1 MTRHSLRCVLLYVVV
16 LAISHTVLAQ
26 TIAVVADKLYTMT
39 SEAQGQPGVIL
50 IENGKITAVHMGSK
64 VPAGYTVMH
73 AAYVT
78 PGLIDAKTTAGISGA
93 YNIPADQ
100 DQDEQSEPNTADV
113 RALDSF
119 NPREMLL
126 EYI

>member
-16 LAISHTVLAQ
+16 RAISHTVLAQ

-64 VPAGYTVMH
+64 VPAG
-73 AAYVT
+73 
-78 PGLIDAKTTAGISGA
+78 
-93 YNIPADQ
+93 
-100 DQDEQSEPNTADV
+100 
-113 RALDSF
+113 
-119 NPREMLL
+119 
-126 EYI
+126 